1 MSEWSSLKIND
12 VSPGDQLLVGP
23 GFRCLKEGAVVKVWS
38 SRFGG
43 LSVACD
49 DGEHALH
56 GQKDEDG
63 HLIGFR
69 KA

>member
-1 MSEWSSLKIND
+1 MGEWNQLNYDD
-12 VSPGDQLLVGP
+12 VKPGDQLLVGP

-49 DGEHALH
+49 DGEHHLH
-56 GQKDEDG
+56 GQKEDG